1 MFAIPRFMQF
11 LIIIMLL
18 NFQLVLGLIV
28 FPASPGQDHVYLE
41 LQHVNLFGSKV
52 YAHMV
57 S

>member
-28 FPASPGQDHVYLE
+28 FPASPAKTMSIWN

>member
-41 LQHVNLFGSKV
+41 PQHVNLFGSKV